1 MIPLERNTAYTLN
14 RQPVMKLMI
23 VEDNNLLRENLRL
36 LLEGEH
42 GISVEGAFGSAEEAL
57 PLILKIKPDVLLVD
71 IGLPGRS
78 GVELIGDVKKDIPDI
93 EILAHT
99 VFDSRDIVFS
109 ALRAGASGYIL
120 KGASPREIVEALF
133 NLHEGGAPM
142 SPKIARAVI
151 REFQETRGKQ
161 EELLT
166 AREKEIL
173 LSLEKGY
180 TYNEIGKH
188 LHISHH
194 TVHTHIKNI
203 YEKLHAK
210 GRRNAL
216 FRAKKKG
223 II

>member
-1 MIPLERNTAYTLN
+1 MNL
-14 RQPVMKLMI
+14 VI
-23 VEDNNLLRENLRL
+23 VEDNTLLRENLRL
-36 LLEGEH
+36 LLEGEE
-42 GISVEGAFGSAEEAL
+42 GISVEGAYESAEEAL
-57 PLILKIKPDVLLVD
+57 APIRKIDPDVLLVD

-78 GVELIGDVKKDIPDI
+78 GIELIGDVKKENPDI

-99 VFDSRDIVFS
+99 VFDSKDVVFS
-109 ALRAGASGYIL
+109 ALKAGASGYIL

-133 NLHEGGAPM
+133 SLHQGGAPM

-151 REFQETRGKQ
+151 REFQDSRGKE

-173 LSLEKGY
+173 LGLEQGF
-180 TYNEIGKH
+180 TYNEIGTN

-203 YEKLHAK
+203 YEKLHAQ
-210 GRRNAL
+210 GRRSAL
-216 FRAKKKG
+216 FKAKKKG

>member
-1 MIPLERNTAYTLN
+1 MNL
-14 RQPVMKLMI
+14 VI
-23 VEDNNLLRENLRL
+23 VEDNTLLRENLRL
-36 LLEGEH
+36 LLEGEQ
-42 GISVEGAFGSAEEAL
+42 GISVEGTFASAEEAL
-57 PLILKIKPDVLLVD
+57 SPIREIGPDVLLVD

-78 GVELIGDVKKDIPDI
+78 GIDLIGDVKKDNPEI

-99 VFDSRDIVFS
+99 VFDSRDVVFS
-109 ALRAGASGYIL
+109 ALKAGASGYIL

-133 NLHEGGAPM
+133 SLHQGGAPM

-151 REFQETRGKQ
+151 REFQTSRGKE

-173 LSLEKGY
+173 LGLEQGF
-180 TYNEIGKH
+180 TYNEIGTN

-194 TVHTHIKNI
+194 TVHSHIKNI
-203 YEKLHAK
+203 YEKLHAQ
-210 GRRNAL
+210 GRRSAL
-216 FRAKKKG
+216 FKAKKKG